1 MEEFPKFKNINN
13 RHLGIV
19 SQCPLCAA
27 KVSDVKVID
36 EINNSFLMHSKCP
49 KCGNAILLIAT
60 LNELGANIIGINTDL
75 SVEEFVKFRN
85 SENFIE
91 IDDVLEYYQNQN
103 LQNKNLLK
111 EVMQIVKL

>member
-19 SQCPLCAA
+19 SQCPLCES
-27 KVSDVKVID
+27 KVSDVKIID
-36 EINNSFLMHSKCP
+36 EINNGFLMHSKCL

-75 SVEEFVKFRN
+75 SVEEFVRFRD
-85 SENFIE
+85 SEGVIG
-91 IDDVLEYYQNQN
+91 IDDVLEFYQDQGLQNQ
-103 LQNKNLLK
+103 NLLK
-111 EVMQIVKL
+111 EVMQIAIS